1 MFDVNIESEIPVLRL
16 ELLQSIR
23 RIPDIG
29 WGDVFV
35 IRTITVGH
43 PVHPDVAALARML
56 AAITRFELPR
66 LIRVEGISRE
76 RLRQIR
82 ERELPLRMG
91 VVTEDDPRGV
101 LVRGVI
107 DRETGQRRQ
116 GLTRHEVLMAFLEH
130 RLRRPDVI
138 LAIGLHRRPELLVNR
153 LVPWESEFVMVDAQ
167 FDLPLLQT
175 LLLRGEVEDIGVGDV
190 IGVAEHRILVAVH
203 DPLTEVVQRL
213 VVVLH
218 PSPGVQHVI
227 VVLAVVEADQV
238 LGAQRSNGVRA
249 RVDERRDD
257 ILIAV
262 LVADHEQIREHLDI
276 EEREHRDVRR
286 FRGRN
291 NLLGSR
297 LEPHVRHDLD
307 AVIRMMGRTHGEL
320 QYRIAHVGHVIDDA
334 VLIRLVKELA
344 DEVDVG
350 LGAGS
355 ALLPQTLPDEIP
367 QMGLV
372 LDGFLVDHTLSLL
385 LGKPA

>member
-1 MFDVNIESEIPVLRL
+1 
-16 ELLQSIR
+16 
-23 RIPDIG
+23 
-29 WGDVFV
+29 
-35 IRTITVGH
+35 
-43 PVHPDVAALARML
+43 
-56 AAITRFELPR
+56 
-66 LIRVEGISRE
+66 
-76 RLRQIR
+76 
-82 ERELPLRMG
+82 
-91 VVTEDDPRGV
+91 
-101 LVRGVI
+101 
-107 DRETGQRRQ
+107 
-116 GLTRHEVLMAFLEH
+116 MAFLEH

-138 LAIGLHRRPELLVNR
+138 LAIGLYRRPELLVNR

-190 IGVAEHRILVAVH
+190 VGVPEHRILVAVH

-297 LEPHVRHDLD
+297 LELHVRYDLD
-307 AVIRMMGRTHGEL
+307 AVIRVMGRTHGEL
-320 QYRIAHVGHVIDDA
+320 QHCIAHVGHVIDDA